1 MHISNKKQFAGRALK
16 MIAFVLLVVVLL
28 QGMSKALVPRSNSG
42 SGGMH
47 NYRARGFYGEEKNSL
62 DVVAIGNSDLASGFS
77 PMELWISHGISGFT
91 CGEPNQTIDQSVRLL
106 QEVLTC
112 QKPKVV
118 ILETDVLFQENMDG
132 HLASLVKTAVNYLF
146 PVVEYHDRWK
156 SVTLSELMGKQQK
169 SWHDA
174 SKGYRYSDDRVAYT
188 GADYMEKNGDE
199 ENGNKEE
206 IDAIAM
212 QSLNK
217 FVDICQENGIQ
228 VMFMEVP
235 SANSWN
241 MARHQAVADY
251 ADSKNIPFVDFNLK
265 DNIKETGFDWQTDS
279 RDGGN
284 HLNYSG
290 AKKISA
296 WLGDY
301 LKRQYQLTDH
311 RKDNQYQRWQ
321 QDVTAYNRIIS
332 GTAKQTQQDR

>member
-1 MHISNKKQFAGRALK
+1 MHISNKKQFAGRTLK
-16 MIAFVLLVVVLL
+16 IIAFVLLAVLL
-28 QGMSKALVPRSNSG
+28 LEGMSKALMPRSNSG

-62 DVVAIGNSDLASGFS
+62 DVAAIGNSDLASGFS
-77 PMELWISHGISGFT
+77 PMELWKSHGISGFAS
-91 CGEPNQTIDQSVRLL
+91 GEPNQTIDQSVRLL

-156 SVTLSELMGKQQK
+156 SVTLGELMGKQQK
-169 SWHDA
+169 PWHDV
-174 SKGYRYSDDRVAYT
+174 SKGYRYSDDRVPCKDT
-188 GADYMEKNGDE
+188 NYMEATGDR
-199 ENGNKEE
+199 EE

-212 QSLNK
+212 QSLNQ
-217 FVDICQENGIQ
+217 FVDIFQKEGIQ
-228 VMFMEVP
+228 VMLMEVP

-251 ADSKNIPFVDFNLK
+251 AASKNIPFVDFNLQENMK
-265 DNIKETGFDWQTDS
+265 ATGFDWRTDS

-290 AKKISA
+290 AKKVST

-301 LKRQYQLTDH
+301 LEAQYQLTDH
-311 RKDNQYQRWQ
+311 RKDSRYQQWQ

-332 GTAKQTQQDR
+332 GADKQTHQDK